1 MKLKRAFLF
10 GFLAFLGYLFLYMPH
25 SLKMAVARGLA
36 VFASLIDKRAKHIKA
51 NLKFCSF
58 EMPPQEQKEL
68 IKACYF
74 RIIYNSI
81 TFFEL
86 GVMSEE
92 KLKKRVI
99 YDGSENVEKLL
110 AQNRKIVFF
119 TAHFGAWEYLTPA
132 FALGFCHS
140 IAAFARLSKYPLV
153 NEYLQKTR
161 QRFNTIIIDK
171 NKGLAKGIKAL
182 KDIGVIGIVS
192 DQNVSL
198 NEGVIVKFCNQNCCV
213 SPVVSLLALKYNA
226 AIVPAFA
233 RYSSDFRQVI
243 FEAQEPILPP
253 KSGELSE
260 NILALTQKQSDILE
274 NQVRKYPQ
282 EWLWFH
288 RKFKNTHSEIYEN

>member
-25 SLKMAVARGLA
+25 SLKIAIARGLA
-36 VFASLIDKRAKHIKA
+36 AFAHLIDKREKHIKA

-58 EMPPQEQKEL
+58 EMPLQEQKEL

-81 TFFEL
+81 TFFEM

-92 KLKKRVI
+92 KLKSRVI
-99 YDGSENVEKLL
+99 YEGRENVEKLL

-132 FALGFCHS
+132 FALGFTHK
-140 IAAFARLSKYPLV
+140 IAAFARLPKYPLV

-161 QRFNTIIIDK
+161 QKFNTIIIDK

-198 NEGVIVKFCNQNCCV
+198 NEGIIVKFFNQNCSV
-213 SPVVSLLALKYNA
+213 SPVVSLLALKYEA

-233 RYSSDFRQVI
+233 RYSSDFKQVI
-243 FEAQEPILPP
+243 FEAQEPLKLP
-253 KSGELSE
+253 KSGDLSAD
-260 NILALTQKQSDILE
+260 ILALTQAQSDILE

-288 RKFKNTHSEIYEN
+288 RKFKNTHPEIYEN